1 MSGVTEVDP
10 QMLGDSDSEED
21 FTAMPELCDNERIV
35 EEEGVKEVAK
45 EAGGAMEAGGAKEA
59 GGAPAPC
66 VDEDGW
72 EDVLG
77 SGRLRKRVT
86 SPGEGEERPARG
98 SRVTVRVEERLG
110 DEEGQVVQEEQE
122 VQFSVG
128 ESEVVQCLDLVLPLM
143 ARGEVAQV
151 MFTQR
156 E

>member
-35 EEEGVKEVAK
+35 EEEEVKEV
-45 EAGGAMEAGGAKEA
+45 AKEA

-86 SPGEGEERPARG
+86 SPGDGEERPARG

-110 DEEGQVVQEEQE
+110 DEEGEVVQEDQE

-151 MFTQR
+151 MFIQGDT
-156 E
+156 